1 MCSSDLL
8 DDGLTPVLAAVA
20 ACDVLVL
27 ATPVYFGEVTAQ
39 LKTFIDR
46 TFSFL
51 TPDYARNKDKR
62 SRLTPGK
69 TLVMLLAQGHPREDL
84 FADIFPRYQYFYNWM
99 GFTQSHLVRAC
110 GIYHPGTPRPGT
122 DSWRRSRPWPAASP
136 RPREVGDDPE
146 YPHGARSHLPCIR
159 GSSDGKAG
167 PAGGTG
173 PGAAAGPAAR
183 GRPRLSLRLRRTL
196 CIGRRLC

>member
-1 MCSSDLL
+1 MNVLCLLGSPRKKGNSADMARAFCDAAAAAGANVESVYLNGLDAQGCQACFSCKGKTETCVL

-110 GIYHPGTPRPGT
+110 GIYHPG
-122 DSWRRSRPWPAASP
+122 D
-136 RPREVGDDPE
+136 
-146 YPHGARSHLPCIR
+146 
-159 GSSDGKAG
+159 
-167 PAGGTG
+167 
-173 PGAAAGPAAR
+173 AAARDGLLEEIAALAR
-183 GRPRLSLRLRRTL
+183 GLTAAHGG
-196 CIGRRLC
+196 GR

>member
-1 MCSSDLL
+1 MKVLCLL
-8 DDGLTPVLAAVA
+8 GSPRKRGNSADMARAFCEAAAGAGASVDSVYLNGLAARGCQACFSCKGKSETCVLEDGLTPVLAKAA

-51 TPDYARNKDKR
+51 TPEYASSKTNR

-84 FADIFPRYQYFYNWM
+84 FADIFPRYQYFYTWM
-99 GFTQSHLVRAC
+99 GFTRSHLVRAC
-110 GIYHPGTPRPGT
+110 GVYAP
-122 DSWRRSRPWPAASP
+122 DAAAG
-136 RPREVGDDPE
+136 REGLLDKIAAL
-146 YPHGARSHLPCIR
+146 ARDVVRTH
-159 GSSDGKAG
+159 
-167 PAGGTG
+167 G
-173 PGAAAGPAAR
+173 PGA
-183 GRPRLSLRLRRTL
+183 
-196 CIGRRLC
+196 